1 MEIKN
6 LMKRTIVIFVFGWIF
21 GSLVFSQA
29 RIWTLEEC
37 IKHALTENISINQKK
52 LSNEVDQITLEQTK
66 ANKIPSVSALGSQN
80 LNFGRSVDPY
90 TNIYTQNNF
99 ASNNF
104 AVNANWDVFSGFQ
117 NKNTIIKNEIDL
129 KTGDLEL
136 KETENNIS
144 LSITLAYLQVLY
156 SYEQIDNF
164 KSKLEST
171 RAQVKRT
178 EALLRAGEVP
188 EGNLFQ
194 IKAQE
199 ATDQYN
205 LINAENQL
213 KIAKV
218 SLMQLME
225 LPVVDDFEVFQP
237 DFRDSV
243 LTLRI
248 IESPGEIYQT
258 ALKTQP
264 EIASSS
270 LKVNSAEQS
279 MKIAKGASIPR
290 ITLSGGIN
298 TGFSTNRSLYER
310 ETYTQVQ
317 EIGYLQSDP
326 TEIVLADQQF
336 STLTELNYPFTQ
348 QFTDNFAQSL
358 RLSLSIPIFS
368 NKQIRGNIAKSRINI
383 ETAKLNQQD
392 TENVLRKKIE
402 QAYNDMIAA
411 AKNHDAANEQL
422 KNLERSFSDSKRKYE
437 LGMINA
443 TDFIIEQNQ
452 YFDSESNLTRAKYQ
466 YIFMSEILEFYKGV
480 AISLD

>member
-1 MEIKN
+1 
-6 LMKRTIVIFVFGWIF
+6 MKRIKVILVFGLTF
-21 GSLVFSQA
+21 ASLVYSQTKE
-29 RIWTLEEC
+29 WTLVEC
-37 IKHALTENISINQKK
+37 IDYALAENISILQKK
-52 LSNEVDQITLEQTK
+52 LNSELDQITLEQSK
-66 ANKIPSVSALGSQN
+66 ANKIPSINASGSQSF
-80 LNFGRSVDPY
+80 NFGRSVDPY

-99 ASNNF
+99 ASNNIGL
-104 AVNANWDVFSGFQ
+104 NANWEVFSGFQ
-117 NKNTIIKNEIDL
+117 NKNTIVKNEIDL
-129 KTGDLEL
+129 KTGDLEIR
-136 KETENNIS
+136 ETENNIT
-144 LSITLAYLQVLY
+144 LSITQAYLQVLY

-164 KSKLEST
+164 INKLEST

-194 IKAQE
+194 IRAQE

-225 LPVVDDFEVFQP
+225 LPVLDDFEVYQP
-237 DFRDSV
+237 DFKES
-243 LTLRI
+243 I
-248 IESPGEIYQT
+248 ISLIILESSGKIFES

-264 EIASSS
+264 EIERSG

-279 MKIAKGASIPR
+279 LKIAKGASLPR
-290 ITLSGGIN
+290 LIVSGGIN
-298 TGFSTNRSLYER
+298 TGFSNNRNLFER
-310 ETYTQVQ
+310 ESYSQVQ

-336 STLTELNYPFTQ
+336 STLTQLNYPVGQ

-368 NKQIRGNIAKSRINI
+368 NKQIKSNIARSRINI

-392 TENVLRKKIE
+392 TKNILRKKIE

-411 AKNHDAANEQL
+411 AKNHDAAKEQL

-452 YFDSESNLTRAKYQ
+452 YFDSESNLIRAKYQ
-466 YIFMSEILEFYKGV
+466 YIFMSKILEFYKGV
-480 AISLD
+480 PISLE